1 MSIHKFDKS
10 IVIEEKTL
18 ISRRDQ
24 FYKIIHDIVDEED
37 LELMLITTLHSIAFC
52 DYLLGTEVEDNK
64 RLNSL
69 INIVNDKCNTAY
81 NLLEF
86 HVRFLDRYFYRGV
99 KSNLSIW

>member
-10 IVIEEKTL
+10 VVIEEKTL
-18 ISRRDQ
+18 TSRRDQ

-69 INIVNDKCNTAY
+69 INIVNDKRNTTY
-81 NLLEF
+81 NLL
-86 HVRFLDRYFYRGV
+86 DFYV
-99 KSNLSIW
+99 HF

>member
-10 IVIEEKTL
+10 VVIEEKTL
-18 ISRRDQ
+18 TSRRDQ

-52 DYLLGTEVEDNK
+52 DYLLGREVEDNK

-69 INIVNDKCNTAY
+69 INIVNDKRNTTY
-81 NLLEF
+81 NLLDF
-86 HVRFLDRYFYRGV
+86 HVRF
-99 KSNLSIW
+99 

>member
-1 MSIHKFDKS
+1 VSIHKFDKS
-10 IVIEEKTL
+10 VVIEEKTL
-18 ISRRDQ
+18 TSRRDQ

-69 INIVNDKCNTAY
+69 INIVNDKRNTTY
-81 NLLEF
+81 NLLDF
-86 HVRFLDRYFYRGV
+86 HVCF
-99 KSNLSIW
+99 

>member
-1 MSIHKFDKS
+1 VSIHKFDKS
-10 IVIEEKTL
+10 VVIEEKTL

-69 INIVNDKCNTAY
+69 INIVNDKRNTTY
-81 NLLEF
+81 NLLNF
-86 HVRFLDRYFYRGV
+86 HVRF
-99 KSNLSIW
+99 

>member
-10 IVIEEKTL
+10 VVIEEKTL
-18 ISRRDQ
+18 TSRRDQ

-69 INIVNDKCNTAY
+69 INIVNDKRNTTY
-81 NLLEF
+81 NLLDF
-86 HVRFLDRYFYRGV
+86 HVHF
-99 KSNLSIW
+99 

>member
-1 MSIHKFDKS
+1 VSIHKFDKS
-10 IVIEEKTL
+10 VVIEEKTL

-37 LELMLITTLHSIAFC
+37 LVLMLITTLHSIAFC

-69 INIVNDKCNTAY
+69 INIVNDKRNTTY
-81 NLLEF
+81 NLLNF
-86 HVRFLDRYFYRGV
+86 HVRF
-99 KSNLSIW
+99 

>member
-1 MSIHKFDKS
+1 VSIHKFDKS
-10 IVIEEKTL
+10 VVIEEKTL

-69 INIVNDKCNTAY
+69 INIVNDKRNTTY
-81 NLLEF
+81 NLLDF
-86 HVRFLDRYFYRGV
+86 HVCF
-99 KSNLSIW
+99 

>member
-52 DYLLGTEVEDNK
+52 DYLLGIEVEDNK

-69 INIVNDKCNTAY
+69 INIVNDKCNTTY
-81 NLLEF
+81 NLLDF
-86 HVRFLDRYFYRGV
+86 HVHF
-99 KSNLSIW
+99 

>member
-10 IVIEEKTL
+10 VVIEEKTL
-18 ISRRDQ
+18 TSRRDQ

-69 INIVNDKCNTAY
+69 INIVNDKRNTTY
-81 NLLEF
+81 NLLDF
-86 HVRFLDRYFYRGV
+86 HVCF
-99 KSNLSIW
+99 

>member
-1 MSIHKFDKS
+1 VSIHKFDKS
-10 IVIEEKTL
+10 VVIEEKTL
-18 ISRRDQ
+18 TSRRDQ

-69 INIVNDKCNTAY
+69 INIVNDKRNTTY
-81 NLLEF
+81 NLLDF
-86 HVRFLDRYFYRGV
+86 HVHF
-99 KSNLSIW
+99 

>member
-69 INIVNDKCNTAY
+69 INIVNDKRNTTY
-81 NLLEF
+81 NLLNF
-86 HVRFLDRYFYRGV
+86 HVRF
-99 KSNLSIW
+99 

>member
-10 IVIEEKTL
+10 VVIEEKTL

-69 INIVNDKCNTAY
+69 INIVNDKRNTTY
-81 NLLEF
+81 NLLNF
-86 HVRFLDRYFYRGV
+86 HVRF
-99 KSNLSIW
+99 

>member
-10 IVIEEKTL
+10 VVIEEKTL

-69 INIVNDKCNTAY
+69 INIVNDKRNTTY
-81 NLLEF
+81 NLLDF
-86 HVRFLDRYFYRGV
+86 HVCF
-99 KSNLSIW
+99 

>member
-1 MSIHKFDKS
+1 VSIHKFDKS
-10 IVIEEKTL
+10 VVIEEKTL
-18 ISRRDQ
+18 TSRRDQ

-69 INIVNDKCNTAY
+69 INIVNDKRNTTY
-81 NLLEF
+81 NLL
-86 HVRFLDRYFYRGV
+86 DFYV
-99 KSNLSIW
+99 HF